1 MLLHRCVSMGS
12 EWVDGWTDGQTDAHI
27 SMPAVLR
34 AARYATTVD
43 ARSPV
48 TVSRCP
54 SPVPIPIPS
63 LSPAPG
69 AALRSIPLCR
79 DAGMGSTEL
88 PPARI
93 SPLHPRSRPPLTPP
107 PVRISPPAVP
117 AGLWKWGRTAP
128 GAPTAGPSA
137 CCGHPAPAGLSLRGA
152 WRRPPPRSGGSGDG
166 GAEPRRSSAPPQRSR
181 PGSAQIG
188 SARLGSARRGAVH
201 AAPPQLWGGEED
213 WGGGERRMPGL
224 APRGWAVPTHQ
235 PPSSPALTPLRSGD
249 AAPGPERLRSSA
261 CNAVLPCALAAFRT
275 RKPSSSSSSAQCCVW
290 ETSSETGAALYAG

>member
-1 MLLHRCVSMGS
+1 M
-12 EWVDGWTDGQTDAHI
+12 DGWTDRCTHQHAG
-27 SMPAVLR
+27 S
-34 AARYATTVD
+34 AASCALCNHRGCSVP
-43 ARSPV
+43 RHRV
-48 TVSRCP
+48 
-54 SPVPIPIPS
+54 PVPISGPHPHPIATPS
-63 LSPAPG
+63 TRRSATKHPFVPGCWDGQHRASPGP
-69 AALRSIPLCR
+69 
-79 DAGMGSTEL
+79 DL
-88 PPARI
+88 P
-93 SPLHPRSRPPLTPP
+93 SPSQIPP
-107 PVRISPPAVP
+107 PSHPSPGQDLPPAVP

-166 GAEPRRSSAPPQRSR
+166 GAEPRCSSAPPQRSR

-261 CNAVLPCALAAFRT
+261 CNVVLPCALAAFRT

-290 ETSSETGAALYAG
+290 ETSSETGAALYTG